1 MCLYFG
7 KKVYEKSKVAPAPQ
21 IGNFGPRNNSQPQQ
35 NQPTK
40 TQKNSSDHQQIPMT
54 SISKSH
60 QEKPSQTLN
69 TSPVM
74 GTCSKLDQN
83 TPNLIL
89 VREYETN
96 IDTEMKGDTEE
107 RNEKDIKQTKNGDC
121 NGDKS
126 IREKQTK
133 PAEEI
138 ATGTQNNFPFQN
150 INVEHMVPTCQP
162 FPVAVQIGK
171 KALNVNLLSICQICV
186 FLPLSMIPT
195 ILSYFP
201 DEDCHD
207 ANIMFRL
214 VRLLSL
220 ITIVGL
226 IVFPILS
233 EKKLDNF

>member
-1 MCLYFG
+1 MYFH
-7 KKVYEKSKVAPAPQ
+7 
-21 IGNFGPRNNSQPQQ
+21 
-35 NQPTK
+35 
-40 TQKNSSDHQQIPMT
+40 QKNSSDHQIPMT
-54 SISKSH
+54 TISKNH
-60 QEKPSQTLN
+60 EENPSQTLN
-69 TSPVM
+69 TSQILS
-74 GTCSKLDQN
+74 TSSILEQN
-83 TPNLIL
+83 MPNLIL
-89 VREYETN
+89 VRECETN
-96 IDTEMKGDTEE
+96 MDTEIQGDTEE
-107 RNEKDIKQTKNGDC
+107 TKEKNVFEAKNVDIKEDKIGDEKKNQA
-121 NGDKS
+121 KS
-126 IREKQTK
+126 
-133 PAEEI
+133 AEE
-138 ATGTQNNFPFQN
+138 TVGRTQNSLPISNFN

-162 FPVAVQIGK
+162 FPVAVEIGK

-207 ANIMFRL
+207 ANTMFRL